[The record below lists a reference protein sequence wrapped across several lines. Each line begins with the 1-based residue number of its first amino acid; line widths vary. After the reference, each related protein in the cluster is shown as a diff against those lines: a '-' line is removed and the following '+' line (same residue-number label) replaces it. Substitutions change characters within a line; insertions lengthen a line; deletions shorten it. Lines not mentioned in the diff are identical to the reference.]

1 MVCRRPYGTTLRE
14 PSTRADVVERP
25 AETRRRRVGGRVVV
39 ALARPEEPTQP
50 VAASAGYDVHVQM
63 SHTLTDDVVVR
74 DERALGIE
82 GRRHDPGDRT
92 HPLEEGPDRIEIGQG
107 DDVLH
112 RHDEGVPVEQRAPI
126 EERHGDVVTPHDPG
140 GSAAGDDVAERARV
154 DIHGAAAYVAHAPSA
169 LVATTIHHAPT
180 GVLYNRRNIV
190 GSADKPSEVNV
201 TNLISNVQ
209 ARELPTPHG
218 AAAEEETTTRVV
230 VDTSVLIADPH
241 LVQTI
246 GDIALIIPLTVVEE
260 LDSLKTRSDDVGR
273 AARTALRSIEDLR
286 VRHGGSLADP
296 VPVGA
301 GTVQIEVNRIQK
313 HLLVEH
319 GLDIAVPDN
328 RIIGAALGQ
337 RGDGPTVMLSNDAAL
352 RIKAA
357 HLGVDAAEHQP
368 TKASTLAR
376 PVGWS
381 VVDADFTVIDCLYA
395 AQAVDA
401 GAVPEAADIRENE
414 FAVLRSGSQSAL
426 TRRVGDEL
434 VLLGSAT
441 PEPWG
446 LRPRNKEQRFA
457 LELLLDPDIAVVA
470 LDGRAGTGKTILAIA
485 AALEQVVEQRLYERV
500 AIYRP
505 LVPVGRAD
513 VGFLP
518 GGLEEKLD
526 PWMSAIHDAI
536 VALTDHTSSHDARR
550 LIEQLTANG
559 QLSLESVTFLRGR
572 SLQRQ
577 IVVIDEAQNLE
588 PTTLRTI
595 LTRIGDGT
603 KVVFTGDTSQIDAP
617 YLGETNNALAVLS
630 GAFGG
635 QPCFGHVTLTA
646 CERSDVAS
654 LAAELL

>member
-1 MVCRRPYGTTLRE
+1 
-14 PSTRADVVERP
+14 
-25 AETRRRRVGGRVVV
+25 
-39 ALARPEEPTQP
+39 
-50 VAASAGYDVHVQM
+50 
-63 SHTLTDDVVVR
+63 
-74 DERALGIE
+74 
-82 GRRHDPGDRT
+82 
-92 HPLEEGPDRIEIGQG
+92 
-107 DDVLH
+107 
-112 RHDEGVPVEQRAPI
+112 
-126 EERHGDVVTPHDPG
+126 
-140 GSAAGDDVAERARV
+140 
-154 DIHGAAAYVAHAPSA
+154 
-169 LVATTIHHAPT
+169 
-180 GVLYNRRNIV
+180 
-190 GSADKPSEVNV
+190 
-201 TNLISNVQ
+201 
-209 ARELPTPHG
+209 
-218 AAAEEETTTRVV
+218 V

-241 LVQTI
+241 CVQTF
-246 GDIALIIPLTVVEE
+246 GSAALIIPLTVVEE
-260 LDSLKTRSDDVGR
+260 LDSLKTRPDDVGR
-273 AARTALRSIEDLR
+273 AARTALRSIEELR
-286 VRHGGSLADP
+286 ILHGGSLADP
-296 VPVGA
+296 VPLGD
-301 GTVQIEVNRIQK
+301 GTVQIEINGIQR
-313 HLLVEH
+313 HLLIEH
-319 GLDIAVPDN
+319 GLDVNVPDN

-337 RGDGPTVMLSNDAAL
+337 LAHGPTTMLSNDAAL

-357 HLGVDAAEHQP
+357 HLGVAAAEHLP
-368 TKASTLAR
+368 TRSAGSQR

-381 VVDADFTVIDCLYA
+381 VVETNYEVIDCLYA
-395 AQAVDA
+395 AGAVDA
-401 GAVPEAADIRENE
+401 SAIVTGDLHENE
-414 FAVLRSGSQSAL
+414 FVVLRSGSQSAL
-426 TRRVGDEL
+426 SRCVGGEL
-434 VLLGSAT
+434 VLLPHSL

-457 LELLLDPDIAVVA
+457 VELLLDPKIAVVA

-485 AALEQVVEQRLYERV
+485 AALEQVVEQPRYERV
-500 AIYRP
+500 AVYRP

-536 VALTDHTSSHDARR
+536 VALTDRNSSHDARR
-550 LIEQLTANG
+550 LMEELTARG

-617 YLGETNNALAVLS
+617 YLGESNNALAVLTA
-630 GAFGG
+630 AFGG